1 MSLIKCVGRP
11 FGARRIAFALC
22 MAGLLAACAAEEPKY
37 VEKPVEELYN
47 TAVDLMQQQEYTK
60 AAKAFDEVERQHPY
74 SVWATKAQLMAAY
87 SQYQKNGYDDA
98 IIALDRF
105 IQLHPSHVDV
115 PYAYYLKALCY
126 YEQISDVGRD
136 QKMTDLAAKSLQDL
150 MTRFPS
156 SKYARDAGLK
166 LDLTRDHLAGKEM
179 EIGRYYQAQRQ
190 YLAAIN
196 RFKFVIDTYQTTTHV
211 PEALHRLTEAYE
223 ALGLTEEAHKT
234 AAILGHN
241 FPGSEWYIDS
251 YELVEGTPIR
261 EHKEK
266 ASWYWPFAGDKK
278 KAEVIQASAPPP
290 GEDPGK
296 SKSKPWYWPF

>member
-1 MSLIKCVGRP
+1 MDMKRSVRRQSASWRVVLVL
-11 FGARRIAFALC
+11 GA
-22 MAGLLAACAAEEPKY
+22 AGLLAACAAKEPTY

-60 AAKAFDEVERQHPY
+60 AAAAFDEVERQHPY

-87 SQYQKNGYDDA
+87 NQYQKNGYDDA

-136 QKMTDLAAKSLQDL
+136 QKMTDLAAKALQDL
-150 MTRFPS
+150 ITRFPQ
-156 SKYARDAGLK
+156 SKYARDATIK

-179 EIGRYYQAQRQ
+179 DIGRYYQARHQ
-190 YLAAIN
+190 YLAAVN
-196 RFKFVIDTYQTTTHV
+196 RFKLVVDNYQTTTHV
-211 PEALHRLTEAYE
+211 PEALHRLVEVYE
-223 ALGLTEEAHKT
+223 ALGLTEDAQKT

-261 EHKEK
+261 EKREK
-266 ASWYWPFAGDKK
+266 AAWYWPFSGSPKRADS
-278 KAEVIQASAPPP
+278 ALASAPPP
-290 GEDPGK
+290 GEDPDK
-296 SKSKPWYWPF
+296 PKTKPWYWPF

>member
-1 MSLIKCVGRP
+1 MNVRTGVRRRGTLARYLIVSVV
-11 FGARRIAFALC
+11 AL
-22 MAGLLAACAAEEPKY
+22 ALAACAAEPPKY

-47 TAVDLMQQQEYTK
+47 TAVDLMQQQEFTK
-60 AAKAFDEVERQHPY
+60 AAAAFDEVERQHPY

-87 SQYQKNGYDDA
+87 NHYQKNAYDDA

-105 IQLHPSHVDV
+105 IQLHPSHIDV

-136 QKMTDLAAKSLQDL
+136 QKMTDLAAKALQDL
-150 MTRFPS
+150 STRFPGS
-156 SKYARDAGLK
+156 RYARDATIK

-179 EIGRYYQAQRQ
+179 EIGRYYQSQQQ

-196 RFKFVIDTYQTTTHV
+196 RFKLVVDNFQTTTHV
-211 PEALHRLTEAYE
+211 PEALHRLTEAYQ
-223 ALGLTEEAHKT
+223 ALGLVDEARKT
-234 AAILGHN
+234 AAVLGHN

-261 EHKEK
+261 ERVEK
-266 ASWYWPFAGDKK
+266 PSWYWPFKSAAKR
-278 KAEVIQASAPPP
+278 AESAEAAIPPP
-290 GEDPGK
+290 GAGDQKG
-296 SKSKPWYWPF
+296 KSKPWYWPF